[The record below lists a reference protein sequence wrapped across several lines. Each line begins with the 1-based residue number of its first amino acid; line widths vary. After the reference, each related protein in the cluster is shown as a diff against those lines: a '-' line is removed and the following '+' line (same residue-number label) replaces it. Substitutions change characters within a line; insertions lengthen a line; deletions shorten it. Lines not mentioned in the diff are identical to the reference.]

1 MIHLNKKMKH
11 IIFSLFIFLISVL
24 PFTVNA
30 QVNRG
35 LDFKGVVY
43 PEEEQDTDREEKH
56 SISIYTGAPFSANED
71 YSHYFLGLGYEIKT
85 HDFAGIG
92 LNIRVGNNTLNNND
106 MVEITENYEAEFRGW
121 QYFDAGMLAV
131 SVHPNF
137 YLLLDDETGFSL
149 FAGAGMGNRFIKSE
163 GKIVTPD
170 NIVVFSEKLKLASQF
185 YYSIKA
191 GAEIRVLRKFSLGAA
206 LGGDNVDFGS
216 AYKKLDWNENR
227 NISRSPE
234 SELNY
239 SLSFKFH
246 F

>member
-1 MIHLNKKMKH
+1 MNRS
-11 IIFSLFIFLISVL
+11 IFFLFIFWITGVSLTL
-24 PFTVNA
+24 NA
-30 QVNRG
+30 QVNDG

-43 PEEEQDTDREEKH
+43 SEEEKDTDREEKH
-56 SISIYTGAPFSANED
+56 SLSIFTGAPFSTDDD
-71 YSHYFLGLGYEIKT
+71 YSHYFLGLEYEIKT

-92 LNIRVGNNTLNNND
+92 LNIKVGNNTLNNNE
-106 MVEITENYEAEFRGW
+106 MVEITENYEFKFRGW
-121 QYFDAGMLAV
+121 QYFDADMLAV
-131 SVHPNF
+131 SVHPKF

-149 FAGAGMGNRFIKSE
+149 FAGAGMGIRFIKSE
-163 GKIVTPD
+163 GKIVSPD
-170 NIVVFSEKLKLASQF
+170 NIVVFSEKRKLASQF

-191 GAEIRVLRKFSLGAA
+191 GAEIRVLRKFSVGAA

-216 AYKKLDWNENR
+216 AYKNLDWDENR
-227 NISRSPE
+227 NISRPPG